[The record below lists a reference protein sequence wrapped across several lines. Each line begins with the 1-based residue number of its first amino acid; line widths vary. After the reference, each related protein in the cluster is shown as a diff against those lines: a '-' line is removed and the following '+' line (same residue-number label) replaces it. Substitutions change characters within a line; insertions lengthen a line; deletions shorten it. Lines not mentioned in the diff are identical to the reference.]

1 MQIAFSYL
9 SITPVSTIFALIEE
23 ALHVVRRVG
32 VVQRGGVLRVAVAAR
47 EIDAHH
53 EVQLQPRANELQER
67 RFLLEHAFREG
78 QRAFGGF
85 AGEGE
90 RLVLALEER
99 RRGGVD
105 AAHVAMAAVAFVLEE
120 LDEDGAV
127 LRVRIKKKGEKEY
140 VVAVAENGKVD
151 GELAPVARGRDF
163 GFEDGDGATFLG
175 LG

>member
-9 SITPVSTIFALIEE
+9 SITPVSTIVALIEE

-78 QRAFGGF
+78 QRAFGRF

-127 LRVRIKKKGEKEY
+127 LRVREKKGEKEY

-163 GFEDGDGATFLG
+163 GFEDGDGAAFLG

>member
-9 SITPVSTIFALIEE
+9 SITPVSTIVALIEE

-53 EVQLQPRANELQER
+53 EVQLQTCANELQER
-67 RFLLEHAFREG
+67 GFLLEHAFRDG
-78 QRAFGGF
+78 QRALGRF

-90 RLVLALEER
+90 RLVLALEQG
-99 RRGGVD
+99 RRGGVN
-105 AAHVAMAAVAFVLEE
+105 AAQVAMAAVALVLEE

-127 LRVRIKKKGEKEY
+127 LRVRKNRGEKGVRSRSCREW
-140 VVAVAENGKVD
+140 K
-151 GELAPVARGRDF
+151 GRWRTRASRPRERLRF
-163 GFEDGDGATFLG
+163 
-175 LG
+175 

>member
-9 SITPVSTIFALIEE
+9 SITPVSTIVALIEE

-90 RLVLALEER
+90 RLVLALEEG

-105 AAHVAMAAVAFVLEE
+105 AAQVAMAAVAFVLEE

-127 LRVRIKKKGEKEY
+127 LRVRINRREKGVRSRSCREWK
-140 VVAVAENGKVD
+140 
-151 GELAPVARGRDF
+151 GRWRTRASRPR
-163 GFEDGDGATFLG
+163 ERPRS
-175 LG
+175 